1 MLHLTQRAALNDQVA
16 SLQTTN
22 ADLESQIV
30 SLSTNANAVLLD
42 QIDVRGTNSV
52 LTSLVAELEF
62 EIDTLEGDVVEL
74 QLGS

>member
-1 MLHLTQRAALNDQVA
+1 MS

-42 QIDVRGTNSV
+42 QIASLESTNSV
-52 LTSLVAELEF
+52 LTGLVAELEF

-74 QLGS
+74 QLEVADLEELWKMLM